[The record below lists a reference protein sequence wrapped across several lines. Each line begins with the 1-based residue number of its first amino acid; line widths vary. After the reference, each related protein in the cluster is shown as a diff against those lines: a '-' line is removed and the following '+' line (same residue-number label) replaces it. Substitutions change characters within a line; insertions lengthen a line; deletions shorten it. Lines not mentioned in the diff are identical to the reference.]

1 MQQAAKSKSQGLC
14 DIILYI
20 KVTILFFW
28 PTSKVHYSPVEKENK
43 QTNKQTPKQTN
54 HHDDED
60 QKDCPSRP
68 AGVSHP
74 LWRHPN
80 SDASLSAGSSVPR
93 RHGLFFFFWCA
104 IILGFDR
111 RGRLFGPPRRGRC
124 SHLDGIRI
132 GVLMLRR
139 TYVRTPKRGRSRTP
153 RGFLSG
159 HRETCESPGMP
170 WRSTGSGVYHAEG
183 GANAR
188 GERMP
193 GCVYGAVFF
202 LFVRPTRTSN
212 ASNHPLDWMKIWIS
226 VPSDKKLVEPRY
238 GTVQPNGMPLVQV
251 SKHCTA
257 RVLAGNFK
265 NVQGPFTTVQPVQM
279 MDLELNHSTT
289 SKDTEEGSAP
299 LEASLQVAE
308 GMDTAILFVYEGS
321 LESLNECTEVIPQ
334 YSVILLDASDQERRA
349 ITIKAK
355 SAASVMLLAGKRLNQ
370 EIAWQGPIVM
380 TDDFE
385 IANTMSEIRG
395 GFFPPVCVEWDYK
408 RIASKAS
415 DA

>member
-1 MQQAAKSKSQGLC
+1 M
-14 DIILYI
+14 
-20 KVTILFFW
+20 
-28 PTSKVHYSPVEKENK
+28 
-43 QTNKQTPKQTN
+43 
-54 HHDDED
+54 
-60 QKDCPSRP
+60 
-68 AGVSHP
+68 
-74 LWRHPN
+74 
-80 SDASLSAGSSVPR
+80 
-93 RHGLFFFFWCA
+93 
-104 IILGFDR
+104 
-111 RGRLFGPPRRGRC
+111 
-124 SHLDGIRI
+124 
-132 GVLMLRR
+132 
-139 TYVRTPKRGRSRTP
+139 
-153 RGFLSG
+153 
-159 HRETCESPGMP
+159 
-170 WRSTGSGVYHAEG
+170 
-183 GANAR
+183 R
-188 GERMP
+188 GESE
-193 GCVYGAVFF
+193 CQGAYTVLCFF
-202 LFVRPTRTSN
+202 CLFCLTRTSN

-257 RVLAGNFK
+257 RVLLAGNFK

-385 IANTMSEIRG
+385 IANTMSEIRD